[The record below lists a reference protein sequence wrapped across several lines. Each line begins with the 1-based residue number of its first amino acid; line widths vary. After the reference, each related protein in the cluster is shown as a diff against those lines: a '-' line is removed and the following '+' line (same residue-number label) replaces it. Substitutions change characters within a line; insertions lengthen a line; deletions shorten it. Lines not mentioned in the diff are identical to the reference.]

1 MNCEKTKKLLLDYLQ
16 NELPDNEK
24 QELAEHLE
32 RCETCEALLEEFRE
46 LDQAIEN
53 RTDMDP
59 PPSLKENFNRML
71 VSEMERQVASRQ
83 VSLSDRFSSLLDW
96 FSIKPLV
103 QSPVTIL
110 LMVLCFTLG
119 YYFNNRQDE
128 TNLAAR
134 SLEEI
139 ERLQVEMKTLKDAYL
154 INSLSL
160 PRPGQR
166 LQAIVEY
173 GSGDSMSA
181 AATDALLRFFEDDNN
196 VNVRLTAL
204 QKLDKYLAG
213 QEIRSRLLDSI
224 SNEKEPLMQV
234 SIIRIFLEAGDA
246 RIVPKLESIIFSEET
261 TDYVKG
267 YALDAKSKLERRSR
281 AIKANQN
288 LTNHEKT

>member
-16 NELPDNEK
+16 NELSDKEK
-24 QELAEHLE
+24 QELEQRLE
-32 RCETCEALLEEFRE
+32 QCETCEALLEEFRE
-46 LDQAIEN
+46 LFQAIEN
-53 RTDMDP
+53 QTDMDP

-71 VSEMERQVASRQ
+71 VSEMESQVASRQ
-83 VSLSDRFSSLLDW
+83 TSLSDRFSSLLDR
-96 FSIKPLV
+96 FSIKPLA
-103 QSPVTIL
+103 QSPVAIL

-119 YYFNNRQDE
+119 YYFNSRQDE
-128 TNLAAR
+128 TSLAAR

-181 AATDALLRFFEDDNN
+181 EAADALLQFLYNDSN
-196 VNVRLTAL
+196 VNVRFTAL
-204 QKLDKYLAG
+204 QTLSEQWAG
-213 QEIRSRLLDSI
+213 QEVRDRLLNALA
-224 SNEKEPLMQV
+224 NENEPLMQV
-234 SIIRIFLEAGDA
+234 SIIRIFEEARDT
-246 RIVPKLESIIFSEET
+246 RIIPQLESIILSEET

-267 YALDAKSKLERRSR
+267 YALNAKSKLERRKNAQLKR
-281 AIKANQN
+281 
-288 LTNHEKT
+288 TKTL